1 MNVIRVNCLEC
12 NNEFNKRTTEIKRHP
27 NNFCSRSCAGK
38 YNNRKYPKKE
48 LKGLCLHCKIKI
60 PSKNLFCSNQ
70 CKQNSHFNT
79 QLQKIKEN
87 LIREPKTIKNVLN
100 TINKNC
106 WNCKLPPIWDNKILI
121 MQLDHIDGNSDNNFL
136 DNLRLLC
143 PNCHTQTETFST
155 RQKKNTVRN
164 RYLRKSKGYKE

>member
-1 MNVIRVNCLEC
+1 
-12 NNEFNKRTTEIKRHP
+12 
-27 NNFCSRSCAGK
+27 
-38 YNNRKYPKKE
+38 
-48 LKGLCLHCKIKI
+48 
-60 PSKNLFCSNQ
+60 
-70 CKQNSHFNT
+70 
-79 QLQKIKEN
+79 
-87 LIREPKTIKNVLN
+87 
-100 TINKNC
+100 
-106 WNCKLPPIWDNKILI
+106 